1 MERDAT
7 HGDGW
12 GQSMAQDATQ
22 RIERQIQTRSTRVM
36 DLHDAGLTREQIALS
51 LSLDVRTVW
60 KIVAHFTGG
69 PGPGDPTPE
78 EIADQSWR
86 IRCGEVRVAS
96 RHATGRRVLSTGER
110 TIPAKPPTLRRD
122 A

>member
-1 MERDAT
+1 
-7 HGDGW
+7 
-12 GQSMAQDATQ
+12 MANGLSQ
-22 RIERQIQTRSTRVM
+22 RIRRQIQTRSTRVM
-36 DLHDAGLTREQIALS
+36 DLHHAGLTREQIALS

-60 KIVAHFTGG
+60 VIVARCTGG

-78 EIADQSWR
+78 EIADQAWR